1 MNFFT
6 DSILYFSGLLPASH
20 EGWSVVECN
29 LFRTRTAKKS
39 LVCCIENVV
48 DMVGGR
54 RRIDVQLYDAAR
66 EVDIKSEMLTAMLCW
81 KLEEERRRKES

>member
-1 MNFFT
+1 M
-6 DSILYFSGLLPASH
+6 
-20 EGWSVVECN
+20 
-29 LFRTRTAKKS
+29 FRTRTAKKS

-66 EVDIKSEMLTAMLCW
+66 DVDIKSEMLTAMLCW
-81 KLEEERRRKES
+81 KLEEERRRKASFLF